1 MLDGSGIA
9 LGTYICKDSGA
20 NAETVFCEVIP
31 QLPGVRI
38 CSIRAPNNAHLP
50 KPGFEECGSGC
61 PYHGSGLRL
70 RLGAFTQLQWIR
82 VDKNVFWRRLWGAQL
97 AVCILEIAR
106 HSNSRFGKY

>member
-50 KPGFEECGSGC
+50 KPGFEECGSFCWIYWFAFVFARENLYRHKGT
-61 PYHGSGLRL
+61 SGR
-70 RLGAFTQLQWIR
+70 
-82 VDKNVFWRRLWGAQL
+82 
-97 AVCILEIAR
+97 
-106 HSNSRFGKY
+106 